1 MCIGQPVQVIEA
13 LGDVAWVTGRDGP
26 ERLDLR
32 LIGAVAP
39 GDWLLAFRGAARERL
54 APARAAEVRAAL
66 ALLEA
71 ALAHDIA
78 GAAAAPRFDLPS
90 ALDAAALA
98 ALTGAPR

>member
-13 LGDVAWVTGRDGP
+13 QGDFAWVAGHDGA

-54 APARAAEVRAAL
+54 SPERAAEVRSAL
-66 ALLEA
+66 ALLQA
-71 ALAHDIA
+71 AMAHDA
-78 GAAAAPRFDLPS
+78 DGAAADPHFDLPS
-90 ALDAAALA
+90 ALDADALA
-98 ALTGAPR
+98 TLTGAPR